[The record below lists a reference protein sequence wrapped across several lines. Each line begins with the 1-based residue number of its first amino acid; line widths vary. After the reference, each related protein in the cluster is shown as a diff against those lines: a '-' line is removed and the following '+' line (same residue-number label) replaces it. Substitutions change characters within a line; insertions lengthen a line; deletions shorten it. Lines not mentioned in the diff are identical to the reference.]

1 MAAVNTMAVLMSR
14 LFEEESPLK
23 PDPLYIFHS
32 LTGMIYSTVLKING
46 VTMPNISKQ
55 RTGFLTGYRHMLKK
69 SSNIVRALRIMLEIM
84 MMLG

>member
-32 LTGMIYSTVLKING
+32 LTWMIYSTVLKING
-46 VTMPNISKQ
+46 ITMADISKR
-55 RTGFLTGYRHMLKK
+55 RTGFLTGYRHILKK
-69 SSNIVRALRIMLEIM
+69 SSNIVRVLRITMT
-84 MMLG
+84 LG